1 MKILISDPL
10 AQEGVKLLQSKAEV
24 DVKLRLPPQDL
35 ERIIPEY
42 DALVVRSETKVTE
55 KIIQA
60 GTRLQVVGRAGV
72 GVDNIDVDAATRRGV
87 VVVNAPTGNILAAA
101 EHTIALMLSLA
112 RHIPQACVS
121 LKSGEWR
128 RGDFMGIEVRN
139 KTLGIIGLGKVGSEV
154 AHRAK
159 GLDMRVIAFDPYVS
173 SGYAQNLGVGMV
185 PLDDLLK
192 NSDFITVHTPLTES
206 TKSLIGERELSL
218 VKRECRLI
226 NVARGGIINE
236 EALFR
241 AVEEGR
247 VAGAAVDVFP
257 QEPTKDNI
265 LFKSNKIIV
274 TPHLG
279 ASTVEAQSS
288 VSVEVAEQVLAVL
301 EGRSARYAVNAPL
314 VVPEALSILAPFVEV
329 GTIVGKLAAQLA
341 EGQMN
346 AITIAYEGDIA
357 RYDTSILK
365 AAVIRGLLAPVTE
378 ERINLINAHLVAT
391 QRGLQIHE
399 RKGPASGN
407 YNNLLSVQVAS
418 SKEGILLTGTSL
430 RGEVHIVQVNDYW
443 VDIIPTSDW
452 LLFIDHQD
460 QPGAIGKVSSIT
472 GSANINISFME
483 VGRLKARGPA
493 MMILGLDDPLPEPQR
508 QEILRIPGIRSARL
522 VTP

>member
-10 AQEGVKLLQSKAEV
+10 AQEGLKLLQSKAEV

-35 ERIIPEY
+35 EQIIPAY
-42 DALVVRSETKVTE
+42 DALVVRSETKVTD

-60 GTRLQVVGRAGV
+60 GTRLQVIGRAGV

-87 VVVNAPTGNILAAA
+87 VVVNAPTGNTLAAA
-101 EHTIALMLSLA
+101 EHTIALMLALA
-112 RHIPQACVS
+112 RHIPQAYVS
-121 LKSGEWR
+121 LKGGEWR
-128 RGDFMGIEVRN
+128 RGDFIGVEVRN

-159 GLDMRVIAFDPYVS
+159 GLDMRVIAFDPFVS
-173 SGYAQNLGVGMV
+173 SGYAQNLGADIV

-206 TKSLIGERELSL
+206 TKSLIGERELSM
-218 VKRECRLI
+218 VKRECRFI
-226 NVARGGIINE
+226 NVARGGIIDE

-247 VAGAAVDVFP
+247 VAGAAVDVFT
-257 QEPTKDNI
+257 QEPAKDNI
-265 LFKSNKIIV
+265 LFKSKKIIV

-279 ASTVEAQSS
+279 ASTVEAQAG
-288 VSVEVAEQVLAVL
+288 VSVEIAEQVLAVL

-314 VVPEALSILAPFVEV
+314 VVPEALGVLAPFVDV
-329 GTIVGKLAAQLA
+329 GTMVGKLAAQLV

-346 AITIAYEGDIA
+346 AITITYEGDIA

-378 ERINLINAHLVAT
+378 ERINMVNAHLIAT
-391 QRGLQIHE
+391 QRGFQIHE
-399 RKGPASGN
+399 RKGPAEEN
-407 YNNLLSVQVAS
+407 YNNLLSVQVAGS
-418 SKEGILLTGTSL
+418 IGGILLTGTSL

-443 VDIIPTSDW
+443 VDIVPTSGC
-452 LLFIDHQD
+452 LLFVDHQD
-460 QPGAIGKVSSIT
+460 QPGVIGKVGSIT
-472 GSANINISFME
+472 GSANVNISFME

-493 MMILGLDDPLPEPQR
+493 IMILGLDDPLPEPQR
-508 QEILRIPGIRSARL
+508 QEVLRIPGIRAAKL